1 MESSGVVVDTSIFIE
16 YLRAS
21 DKKNTYLYKIPNN
34 SIIYI
39 SAVTLYELLMG
50 ATNEQ
55 KRKDVHLL
63 TEDVIVL
70 PFDQEVSL
78 KASEIYHE
86 LRSTNKMI
94 EFRDIFIAATCL
106 VYNLSIL
113 TTNISHFQRIQGLEI
128 GNG

>member
-1 MESSGVVVDTSIFIE
+1 VVVDTSIFID
-16 YLRAS
+16 YLRAR
-21 DKKNTYLYKIPNN
+21 DKKNTDLYKIPNS

-39 SAVTLYELLMG
+39 SAVPHYELLMG

-55 KRKDVHLL
+55 KREDVRLL

-70 PFDQEVSL
+70 PFDEEVSIR
-78 KASEIYHE
+78 ASEIYHE
-86 LRSTNKMI
+86 LRSANKMI

-113 TTNISHFQRIQGLEI
+113 TTNISHFQRVMGLQIE
-128 GNG
+128 NE

>member
-1 MESSGVVVDTSIFIE
+1 MESSEVVVDTNIFID
-16 YLRAS
+16 YLRAR
-21 DKKNTYLYKIPNN
+21 DKKDTALYKIPN
-34 SIIYI
+34 SSTIYI

-55 KRKDVHLL
+55 KREDVHLL

-70 PFDQEVSL
+70 PFDQEVSF

-86 LRSTNKMI
+86 LRSSNKMI

-106 VYNLSIL
+106 VYNLSLL
-113 TTNISHFQRIQGLEI
+113 TTNISHFQRIKGLQIE
-128 GNG
+128 N

>member
-1 MESSGVVVDTSIFIE
+1 MVVDTSIFIE
-16 YLRAS
+16 YLRAR
-21 DKKNTYLYKIPNN
+21 DKKNTDLYKIPNN

-50 ATNEQ
+50 ATSKQ
-55 KRKDVHLL
+55 KREDVDLL
-63 TEDVIVL
+63 TEEVIVL
-70 PFDQEVSL
+70 PFDREVSL
-78 KASEIYHE
+78 KASEIYHD
-86 LRSTNKMI
+86 LRSSNKMI

-113 TTNISHFQRIQGLEI
+113 TTNVSHFQRIKELRI

>member
-1 MESSGVVVDTSIFIE
+1 
-16 YLRAS
+16 
-21 DKKNTYLYKIPNN
+21 
-34 SIIYI
+34 
-39 SAVTLYELLMG
+39 MG

-55 KRKDVHLL
+55 KRDDVHLL

-70 PFDQEVSL
+70 PFGEEVSI

-106 VYNLSIL
+106 VYNMSIL
-113 TTNISHFQRIQGLEI
+113 TTNISHFQRINGLQV
-128 GNG
+128 GLR

>member
-1 MESSGVVVDTSIFIE
+1 MESSGVVVDTNIFID
-16 YLRAS
+16 YLRAR
-21 DKKNTYLYKIPNN
+21 DKKNTDLYKISDS

-55 KRKDVHLL
+55 KREDVRLL

-70 PFDQEVSL
+70 PFDEEISI

-113 TTNISHFQRIQGLEI
+113 TTNISHFQRIKGLQIE
-128 GNG
+128 NG

>member
-16 YLRAS
+16 YLRAR
-21 DKKNTYLYKIPNN
+21 DKKNTDLYKIPNN

-50 ATNEQ
+50 ATSKQ
-55 KRKDVHLL
+55 KREDVDLL
-63 TEDVIVL
+63 TEEVIVL
-70 PFDQEVSL
+70 PFDREVSL
-78 KASEIYHE
+78 KASEIYHD
-86 LRSTNKMI
+86 LRSSNKMI

-113 TTNISHFQRIQGLEI
+113 TTNVSHFQRIKELRI

>member
-1 MESSGVVVDTSIFIE
+1 MESSGVVVDTSIFID
-16 YLRAS
+16 YLRAR
-21 DKKNTYLYKIPNN
+21 DKKNTDLYKIPNS

-39 SAVTLYELLMG
+39 PAVTLYELLMG

-55 KRKDVHLL
+55 KREDVRLL

-70 PFDQEVSL
+70 PFDEEVGIR
-78 KASEIYHE
+78 ASEIYHE
-86 LRSTNKMI
+86 LRSANKMI

-113 TTNISHFQRIQGLEI
+113 TTNISHFQRIKGLQIE
-128 GNG
+128 NE

>member
-1 MESSGVVVDTSIFIE
+1 MESSGVVVDTSIFID
-16 YLRAS
+16 YLRAR
-21 DKKNTYLYKIPNN
+21 DKKNTDLYKIPNR

-55 KRKDVHLL
+55 KRDDVHLL

-70 PFDQEVSL
+70 PFDEEVSF

-106 VYNLSIL
+106 VYNMPIL
-113 TTNISHFQRIQGLEI
+113 TTNISHFERISGLQV
-128 GNG
+128 GLG